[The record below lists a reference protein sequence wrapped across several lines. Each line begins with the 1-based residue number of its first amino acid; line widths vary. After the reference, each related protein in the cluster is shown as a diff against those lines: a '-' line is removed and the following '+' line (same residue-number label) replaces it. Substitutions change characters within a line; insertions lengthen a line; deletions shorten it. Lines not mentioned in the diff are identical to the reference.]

1 MLIKPLTQIGMK
13 ASSSAGKA
21 SQHEVGNQ
29 RIPSL
34 YERLVLRQSL
44 KSSTSFIPAPAKL
57 YQTDLVHLQMSNIL
71 YSADLVSCRSPIRPG
86 RVTNRRGRTEK
97 TP

>member
-1 MLIKPLTQIGMK
+1 MLIKPLTQIGLK
-13 ASSSAGKA
+13 ASTSAGKA

-34 YERLVLRQSL
+34 YESLGLRQSL
-44 KSSTSFIPAPAKL
+44 KSSTLFISTPAKL
-57 YQTDLVHLQMSNIL
+57 YQTDLVHLQMSQIL
-71 YSADLVSCRSPIRPG
+71 YSADLLSCRSPIRLG
-86 RVTNRRGRTEK
+86 RDTNSRGRAAK